1 MLIHRSRSP
10 LKGLLAASLL
20 AVLSLAAA
28 TSAQATTLPTLTLAV
43 TPTTITVGGSTQ
55 SGAVNV
61 VTSGTGIKE
70 ASAILFLMK
79 PGVTDAEAEAVLKKP
94 VKDPNDTAKYG
105 SIVFDVEVASHGSVE
120 AQTYLQPGN
129 YLRSGAGRRK
139 GREGLQLLHGDGRGV
154 AGRAADAGSDG
165 PLDRLRLPRTEGRC
179 TTASSFA
186 LKTKAFS
193 CTWTLPSPRRA
204 SGTPRRPS
212 GTCST
217 GKEKGIEKLSSE
229 SRSVRGPAL
238 PRSLPAGDDHGKA
251 GLVRAGLLHGNTGRP
266 RPHASLAWSA
276 SSRSSN
282 SRSHGRPVPTRG
294 GPSGGFSSVAQAAA
308 ATGAAVLPS

>member
-129 YLRSGAGRRK
+129 Y
-139 GREGLQLLHGDGRGV
+139 
-154 AGRAADAGSDG
+154 
-165 PLDRLRLPRTEGRC
+165 
-179 TTASSFA
+179 FA
-186 LKTKAFS
+186 LEPGEGKGAKAFS
-193 CTWTLPSPRRA
+193 FFTVTAAASPAVLP
-204 SGTPRRPS
+204 TPEATIRSIDFAFRGPKVLHDGELVRFENEGFLVHMDFAIPVS
-212 GTCST
+212 SKRHAEDAVRYLLE
-217 GKEKGIEKLSSE
+217 GKEKALEKVIVGQPIGFAGPLSHE
-229 SRSVRGPAL
+229 AFQQETITAKPGWYVQACFMETQDGR
-238 PRSLPAGDDHGKA
+238 DHT
-251 GLVRAGLLHGNTGRP
+251 LLGMERIIKI
-266 RPHASLAWSA
+266 
-276 SSRSSN
+276 
-282 SRSHGRPVPTRG
+282 VK
-294 GPSGGFSSVAQAAA
+294 
-308 ATGAAVLPS
+308 